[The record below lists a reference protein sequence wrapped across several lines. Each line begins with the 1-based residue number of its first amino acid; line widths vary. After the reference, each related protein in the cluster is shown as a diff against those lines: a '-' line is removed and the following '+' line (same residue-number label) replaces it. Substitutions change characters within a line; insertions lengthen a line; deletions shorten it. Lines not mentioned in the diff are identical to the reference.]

1 VDEKDSLIL
10 KILRNNSRMSNS
22 EIARNINVSEATVRK
37 RIKHLKDSGIIRRFT
52 IETTDTQISSII
64 LIKTETRKT
73 KSVLNSLMRKYDDV
87 YELTGSQ
94 DIAVHV
100 KRNTIDEINSE
111 VDRIRVIEGVEN
123 TDTLIRLS

>member
-22 EIARNINVSEATVRK
+22 EIARTIKVSEATVRK
-37 RIKHLKDSGIIRRFT
+37 RIKRLRNLGIIRRFT
-52 IETTDTQISSII
+52 IETTDSQISSIV

-73 KSVLNSLMRKYDDV
+73 KAVLNSLKRRYDEV

-94 DIAVHV
+94 DIAVHFR
-100 KRNTIDEINSE
+100 RNTIDEINNE
-111 VDRIRVIEGVEN
+111 VDKIRLIEGVEN

>member
-1 VDEKDSLIL
+1 MDEKDSLIL

-22 EIARNINVSEATVRK
+22 EIARNIKVSEATVRK
-37 RIKHLKDSGIIRRFT
+37 RIKQLKDSGIIRRFT

-100 KRNTIDEINSE
+100 KRNTIDEINGE